1 MHKRAYT
8 NNVGFEWNPRKA
20 RANLAKHEVSFADAV
35 AVLEDPLAL
44 TVHDE
49 EAAEERFVT
58 VGTDDTGRLLVVVY
72 AWRDDS
78 CIRIIS
84 ARGATRRER
93 QQYEGGE

>member
-1 MHKRAYT
+1 
-8 NNVGFEWNPRKA
+8 
-20 RANLAKHEVSFADAV
+20 
-35 AVLEDPLAL
+35 VLGDPLAL

-58 VGTDDTGRLLVVVY
+58 VGMDDTGRLLVVVY
-72 AWRDDS
+72 AWRDDR
-78 CIRIIS
+78 CVRIIS